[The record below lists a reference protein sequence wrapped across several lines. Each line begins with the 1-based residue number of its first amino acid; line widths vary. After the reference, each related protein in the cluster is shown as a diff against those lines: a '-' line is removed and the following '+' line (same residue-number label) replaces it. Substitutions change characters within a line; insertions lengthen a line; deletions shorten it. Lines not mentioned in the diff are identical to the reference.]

1 MTVPRRAVLALL
13 AFLPFAVPAAQ
24 AVEIGESAAPEIL
37 AKPSPLGDMVL
48 GAKDAPVTVI
58 EYASMTCSH
67 CAAFSEDGFKKLRK
81 EWIDTGKIRYIF
93 REFPLDIKAAAAAV
107 VARCTANGDPEK
119 YFKLLETMFHTQSSW
134 IGADTAAQLRKIA
147 AENGLDESGF
157 EACLH
162 DQSKLVAVKS
172 VQDDAV
178 KLKVN
183 STPTFFVDG
192 KMIKGNAYDE
202 IVKAIEDKTG
212 R

>member
-1 MTVPRRAVLALL
+1 MTFPRRVLFALL
-13 AFLPFAVPAAQ
+13 AFLPLAAPAVR
-24 AVEIGESAAPEIL
+24 AVEIGEVSAPEIL

-67 CAAFSEDGFKKLRK
+67 CAAFSEEGFKKLRK
-81 EWIDTGKIRYIF
+81 EWIDTGKVRYIF

-119 YFKLLETMFHTQSSW
+119 YFSLLETLFHTQSSW

-147 AENGLDESGF
+147 GENGLDEAGF
-157 EACLH
+157 DACLH
-162 DQSKLVAVKS
+162 DQSKLVAVKT
-172 VQDDAV
+172 VQDDAM

-202 IVKAIEDKTG
+202 IVKAIEERAG

>member
-1 MTVPRRAVLALL
+1 MFARRVVLALL
-13 AFLPFAVPAAQ
+13 AFLPLAAPAAR
-24 AVEIGESAAPEIL
+24 AVEIGEVSAPEIL

-81 EWIDTGKIRYIF
+81 EWIETGKVRYVF

-119 YFKLLETMFHTQSSW
+119 YFSLLETLFHTQSAW
-134 IGADTAAQLRKIA
+134 IGADTAAQLRKLA
-147 AENGLDESGF
+147 AENGLDDAGF
-157 EACLH
+157 EACLN
-162 DQSKLVAVKS
+162 DQSKLVAVKT
-172 VQDDAV
+172 VQDDAM

-202 IVKAIEDKTG
+202 IVKAIEEKAG
-212 R
+212 H